1 VSEPQTVRRVID
13 EIRRMIV
20 SGELLPGNPVRQEH
34 MADRLGVSRLPVRE
48 ALRQLSADG
57 LVSHVHNVGYAVTR
71 LNQEEF
77 GQIYTMRRLL
87 ETEVIRDLQRP
98 TREQLT
104 GIIASNDAVARA
116 GERLDL
122 AEMRARNQQF
132 HFAIFRLSPRGLI
145 VDEIERL
152 WNLAAPYHAMYLY
165 SPDGRRTILTEHG
178 RMIDALS
185 AGDNARLT
193 ALMDDH
199 RLGSQTHL
207 FG

>member
-1 VSEPQTVRRVID
+1 MTSQAVRRVVD
-13 EIRRMIV
+13 EIRQMIV
-20 SGELLPGNPVRQEH
+20 SGEILPGHPVRQEY
-34 MADRLGVSRLPVRE
+34 MAERLGVSRLPVRE

-71 LNQEEF
+71 LSREEF

-87 ETEVIRDLQRP
+87 ETTIIGDLPRP
-98 TREQLT
+98 AQGQLAD
-104 GIIASNDAVARA
+104 IIVANDAVAQA
-116 GERLDL
+116 GSRVNI
-122 AEMRARNQQF
+122 AEMRTRNQEF
-132 HFAIFRLSPRGLI
+132 HFAIFRLSPHGLI

-165 SPDGRRTILTEHG
+165 SPDGRRTVLAEHAG
-178 RMIDALS
+178 MIDALRE
-185 AGDNARLT
+185 GDNARLA

-199 RLGSQTHL
+199 RHGSQTHL